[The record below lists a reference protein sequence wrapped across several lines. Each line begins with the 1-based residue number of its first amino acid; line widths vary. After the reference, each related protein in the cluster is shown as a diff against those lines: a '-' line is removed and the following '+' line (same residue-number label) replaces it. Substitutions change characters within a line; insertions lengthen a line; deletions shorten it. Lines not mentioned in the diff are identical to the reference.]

1 MASTNDLPVRRLTLY
16 KHGVGFVEREGAF
29 EGGELQLVFK
39 AGEVNDALKSLLV
52 LDRRG
57 GQVRGIDYETPADAA
72 GRLAE
77 SPLHLSD
84 DHSLL
89 DLLRSLRGSTVRLV
103 LGAGTQLQEVAGR
116 LVGVELAEDAPAR
129 RALVAL
135 WDDARGGVVVQ
146 PLGDVREVVLRDDH
160 NQQDLRYF
168 LDASR
173 SEESRRTVTV
183 RLGPGEH
190 DLAVSYLVPSP
201 TWRVSY
207 RLVAESERGAA
218 ATDGPG
224 AVPAPR
230 EGALLLQ
237 GWGLFDNRLDE
248 DLQDVQVT
256 LVAGQPISFVYDLAT
271 SRIPARRVVHDEAR
285 IAAGPVEFE
294 QAIDQQRRGAPA
306 AAAGPYVAEAAKQH
320 LQVMAVPAFARPAP
334 RVMADRIS
342 IADLAEQP
350 AAAAGSELGE
360 LFQYRVISPVTVRRG
375 ASALVPILATRLP
388 YQRELLFNQQKLP
401 DHPVAALRFTNDTG
415 LVLERGPVT
424 VLEDGEYRG
433 EALVPFTRQGSE
445 VYLAFAVELGIKV
458 RPTTAR
464 RVETV
469 GLRIDKALLWTKQAS
484 TLETTY
490 LLASSL
496 DTAEVVTLEHPLRP
510 GSELVGT
517 RAPDA
522 QTTEWH
528 RWAVPCP
535 PRQATT
541 FVVAERTYHW
551 QQQQLLDQSYDTLR
565 EFLASRWLD
574 RPTLDRIR
582 SLLESKQAIAKNT
595 EDIGELRAERDR
607 IYQREEQLRK
617 NLAALSTTGAEA
629 ALRQQVFAHLQ
640 TSEERLSAIDRR
652 IEELQEQNRQ
662 RQAALDAALQT
673 LAVPDTTAAGGA

>member
-1 MASTNDLPVRRLTLY
+1 MAAHRRLEMSPHPPPPVAPVASRGLTRPIRALWWRALRWAIGVRLWPIGGQIRPNKARAFSGGAPPAPGPLPPRWGIFDIADLPEGKCPIHNRKAGNPRQRVIQNGRARGQTPPRPAALDDRVDHRWSRTRALAVPPPLAPPPRPGGLGRRSSVVGRPSSFVCRPPSAVRPRPPRLSHSICPTPRRRNSPRIWSNPPIRWAAEGIIPPKGVRMASTNDLPVRRLTLY

-207 RLVAESERGAA
+207 RLGAGAERGAG
-218 ATDGPG
+218 ATGGAG

-230 EGALLLQ
+230 EGAVALP

-334 RVMADRIS
+334 RVMAERIS

-350 AAAAGSELGE
+350 AAAGG
-360 LFQYRVISPVTVRRG
+360 G
-375 ASALVPILATRLP
+375 
-388 YQRELLFNQQKLP
+388 
-401 DHPVAALRFTNDTG
+401 
-415 LVLERGPVT
+415 GP
-424 VLEDGEYRG
+424 G
-433 EALVPFTRQGSE
+433 
-445 VYLAFAVELGIKV
+445 
-458 RPTTAR
+458 
-464 RVETV
+464 
-469 GLRIDKALLWTKQAS
+469 
-484 TLETTY
+484 
-490 LLASSL
+490 
-496 DTAEVVTLEHPLRP
+496 
-510 GSELVGT
+510 
-517 RAPDA
+517 
-522 QTTEWH
+522 
-528 RWAVPCP
+528 
-535 PRQATT
+535 
-541 FVVAERTYHW
+541 
-551 QQQQLLDQSYDTLR
+551 
-565 EFLASRWLD
+565 
-574 RPTLDRIR
+574 
-582 SLLESKQAIAKNT
+582 
-595 EDIGELRAERDR
+595 
-607 IYQREEQLRK
+607 
-617 NLAALSTTGAEA
+617 
-629 ALRQQVFAHLQ
+629 
-640 TSEERLSAIDRR
+640 
-652 IEELQEQNRQ
+652 
-662 RQAALDAALQT
+662 
-673 LAVPDTTAAGGA
+673 